1 MQLVIDMVGPWRV
14 ILAGAVAAAT
24 RPLGL
29 HGPFFVVA
37 GYIARSM
44 DGMRPPYGDVLLPPL
59 SPRTARSIAEQLATE
74 IGHPVAIVDI
84 NDRGG
89 SVRTVAGSA
98 ISKRR
103 LAAVLA
109 DNPLG
114 QRDQGTP
121 IVVVHRTGSPEEGRP
136 LVTTGQSHQ

>member
-1 MQLVIDMVGPWRV
+1 M
-14 ILAGAVAAAT
+14 
-24 RPLGL
+24 
-29 HGPFFVVA
+29 
-37 GYIARSM
+37 
-44 DGMRPPYGDVLLPPL
+44 
-59 SPRTARSIAEQLATE
+59 RTARSIAEQLATE

-98 ISKRR
+98 MSKRR

-121 IVVVHRTGSPEEGRP
+121 IVLVHRTGSQEEGRP
-136 LVTTGQSHQ
+136 LITTGQSHQ